1 MLALDSQLTVDPQ
14 APADEQ
20 ALRDNVRL
28 LGRLLGETLVR
39 QEGEELYRRV
49 ERVRA
54 CAKRARAAAAMRRGP
69 DDVFDELT
77 QELASMP
84 MDAALPVARA
94 FAQFLH
100 LANIAEQHHRIRRR
114 RLHERD
120 PHAGPQARSIEE
132 ALPRLAAAAGPDR
145 LHAAILSLRIELVM
159 TAHPTEIMRRTL
171 QRKYTAIA
179 QALAGLD
186 RADVTPCE
194 HDALVGGLRREI
206 TAAWE
211 TEEVRRDRPSPLD
224 EARSAFGVF
233 EHTVW
238 DAVPQYLRSLDS
250 TMRAV
255 TGRPLPLDAAPIRFG
270 SWIGGDRDGNPAITP
285 EVTRRA
291 CLGARWVALT
301 LYARDVA
308 ALREDLSM
316 TRASE
321 ALRACAGGSPEPYR
335 ALLRGV
341 HRGIESTRRAIQEQ
355 MSARPG
361 GRAGSAANEEV
372 YRTAEDLQRPL
383 RLCFDS
389 LHETGNGVIADGP
402 LADVLRRLACFGLG
416 LARLDIRQEA
426 RRHAE
431 AVDLIARHA
440 GQPGYMEWPEEARVA
455 FLLAELDALPRNG
468 EQRDGHLPYNP
479 RTAEV
484 LQTFRMLA
492 TIPPDS
498 LGAYVITMASQPS
511 DVLAVELLQRRAG
524 VDPPLRVGPLFEP
537 ARDLRAAGDVIDRLL
552 SIPWYRDRVEA
563 AGGRQEVMLGYSDSA
578 KDIGR
583 VASAWEIYK
592 AQEAIVAAGRG
603 HGIAVTLFHGRG
615 GSVGRGGGPTALA
628 IQSQPPGT
636 IDGTLRVTEQ
646 GEMIQARFGLPGIA
660 LRTLQVYTTAT
671 LEAMLAEPRP
681 VDPRWR
687 DTMDGI
693 AASAER
699 SFRSVVHDDPRFL
712 RHFQAATPEAELDGL
727 HIGSRPARR
736 GGAAGLGGLR
746 AIPWQFAWIQT
757 RLFLASWL
765 GAEALDGHA
774 LDREARAE
782 HRAMYR
788 DWPFFRSLVDLLQM
802 ALAKADPAI
811 AAHYDR
817 QLAPPD
823 LQPFAASLR
832 GRLAQA
838 TSAVLAITGR
848 DTLLADNAALRR
860 SIAVRNPYVDPIN
873 LVQVEILRRLAA
885 LRDEVRTGDPA
896 EEEARERAAD
906 ALRRALRITISGI
919 AAGLRNTG

>member
-1 MLALDSQLTVDPQ
+1 MILDAPILAADP
-14 APADEQ
+14 EQ
-20 ALRDNVRL
+20 PLRDDVRR
-28 LGRLLGETLVR
+28 LGTLLGETLVR
-39 QEGEELYRRV
+39 QEGEALYQRV

-54 CAKRARAAAAMRRGP
+54 CAKRARAHGTTGRASA
-69 DDVFDELT
+69 DVFHELT
-77 QELASMP
+77 RELASMP
-84 MDAALPVARA
+84 LDAALPVARA

-114 RLHERD
+114 RMRQCD
-120 PHAGPQARSIEE
+120 PNASPQPRSIEE
-132 ALPRLAAAAGPDR
+132 TLPRLAAAVGPDR
-145 LHAAILSLRIELVM
+145 LHDAILALRIELVM

-171 QRKYTAIA
+171 QRKYNAIA

-186 RADVTPCE
+186 RPDVTPLE
-194 HDALVGGLRREI
+194 REALDGELRREI

-238 DAVPQYLRSLDS
+238 DAVPQYLRSLDK

-255 TGRPLPLDAAPIRFG
+255 TGRALPLDAAPIRFG
-270 SWIGGDRDGNPAITP
+270 SWIGGDRDGNPAVTP

-316 TRASE
+316 TAASD
-321 ALRACAGGSPEPYR
+321 ALRACTGGAPEPYR

-341 HRGIESTRRAIQEQ
+341 HRGIESTRRAIQDQ
-355 MSARPG
+355 LSARPG
-361 GRAGSAANEEV
+361 GRAGPTASEEI
-372 YRTAEDLQRPL
+372 YRTAADLQRPL
-383 RLCFDS
+383 RVCFDS

-402 LADVLRRLACFGLG
+402 LADVLRRLACFGLA

-426 RRHAE
+426 GRHGE

-440 GQPGYMEWPEEARVA
+440 GQPGYTDWPEEARLA
-455 FLLAELDALPRNG
+455 FLVDALSRG
-468 EQRDGHLPYNP
+468 AEGRDDALPYNP

-484 LQTFRMLA
+484 LQTFRVLA
-492 TIPPDS
+492 TIAPES

-524 VDPPLRVGPLFEP
+524 VEPPLRVVPLFET
-537 ARDLRAAGDVIDRLL
+537 ARDLRASGAVIDRLL
-552 SIPWYRDRVEA
+552 SIPWYRDRVGG
-563 AGGRQEVMLGYSDSA
+563 AGNRQEVMLGYSDSA

-583 VASAWEIYK
+583 VASAWELYK
-592 AQEAIVAAGRG
+592 AQEAIVEAGRR
-603 HGIAVTLFHGRG
+603 HGVAMTLFHGRG

-628 IQSQPPGT
+628 IQSQPPGS

-660 LRTLQVYTTAT
+660 LRTLEVYTSAT
-671 LEAMLAEPRP
+671 LDAMLAVPRP
-681 VDPRWR
+681 VDTRWR
-687 DTMDGI
+687 DVMDGL
-693 AASAER
+693 AASAET

-712 RHFQAATPEAELDGL
+712 RYFQAATPEAELDGL

-736 GGAAGLGGLR
+736 RGGGLGALR

-757 RLFLASWL
+757 RLLLASWL
-765 GAEALDGHA
+765 GAEALDGHGLGT
-774 LDREARAE
+774 LDDEARAA
-782 HRAMYR
+782 RRTMYR
-788 DWPFFRSLVDLLQM
+788 EWPFFRSLIDLLQM

-811 AAHYDR
+811 AAHYDK

-823 LQPFAASLR
+823 QQLFAASLPA
-832 GRLAQA
+832 RLAQA
-838 TSAVLAITGR
+838 TSAMLAITGR
-848 DTLLADNAALRR
+848 DTLLADNPALRR
-860 SIAVRNPYVDPIN
+860 SIDVRNPYVDPIN
-873 LVQVEILRRLAA
+873 LVQVELLRRLAS

-896 EEEARERAAD
+896 VEEARERAAD
-906 ALRRALRITISGI
+906 ALRRALRITINGI

>member
-1 MLALDSQLTVDPQ
+1 MLALDPQLTVDPQ
-14 APADEQ
+14 QAPADQQ

-54 CAKRARAAAAMRRGP
+54 CAKRARAVAAIGRGS

-114 RLHERD
+114 RLHQRD
-120 PHAGPQARSIEE
+120 PLAGPQARSIEE
-132 ALPRLAAAAGPDR
+132 TLPRLAAAVGPDR

-171 QRKYTAIA
+171 QRKYNAIA

-186 RADVTPCE
+186 RADVTPLE
-194 HDALVGGLRREI
+194 HDALVGELRREI

-238 DAVPQYLRSLDS
+238 DAVPQYLRSLDG

-321 ALRACAGGSPEPYR
+321 ALRACTGGSPEPYR

-341 HRGIESTRRAIQEQ
+341 HRGIESTRRAIQDQ
-355 MSARPG
+355 LSARPG
-361 GRAGSAANEEV
+361 GRAGAAATEEV

-402 LADVLRRLACFGLG
+402 LADVLRRLACFGLA

-440 GQPGYMEWPEEARVA
+440 GQSGYLEWTEEARVA
-455 FLLAELDALPRNG
+455 FLVDALAKSS
-468 EQRDGHLPYNP
+468 EARDVDLPYNP

-492 TIPPDS
+492 TIAPDS

-524 VDPPLRVGPLFEP
+524 VDPPLRVVPLFET
-537 ARDLRAAGDVIDRLL
+537 ARDLRAAGAVIDRLL
-552 SIPWYRDRVEA
+552 STPWYRDRVMA

-592 AQEAIVAAGRG
+592 AQEAIVAAGRR

-660 LRTLQVYTTAT
+660 LRTLQVYTSAT
-671 LEAMLAEPRP
+671 LDAMLAAPRP
-681 VDPRWR
+681 VDARWR

-712 RHFQAATPEAELDGL
+712 RHFHAATPEAELDGL

-765 GAEALDGHA
+765 GAEALDGYA
-774 LDREARAE
+774 PDRDARAV

-788 DWPFFRSLVDLLQM
+788 DWPFFRSLIDLLQM

-832 GRLAQA
+832 GRLTQA

-848 DTLLADNAALRR
+848 DTLLAENAALRR
-860 SIAVRNPYVDPIN
+860 SIDVRNPYVDPIN

-896 EEEARERAAD
+896 VEEAHERAAD

>member
-1 MLALDSQLTVDPQ
+1 MILDAPTVAADP
-14 APADEQ
+14 EQ
-20 ALRDNVRL
+20 ALRDDVRR
-28 LGRLLGETLVR
+28 LGALLGETLVS
-39 QEGEELYRRV
+39 QQGEALYQRV

-54 CAKRARAAAAMRRGP
+54 CAKRARARVAEGRGSE
-69 DDVFDELT
+69 DVFHELT
-77 QELASMP
+77 EELASMP
-84 MDAALPVARA
+84 IDAALPVARA

-114 RLHERD
+114 RVRQGD
-120 PHAGPQARSIEE
+120 PNAAPQPGSIEE
-132 ALPRLAAAAGPDR
+132 ALPRLAAAVGPDR
-145 LHAAILSLRIELVM
+145 LHAAILALRIDLVM

-171 QRKYTAIA
+171 QRKYNAMA

-186 RADVTPCE
+186 RPDGTPLE
-194 HDALVGGLRREI
+194 RDALGADLRREI

-238 DAVPQYLRSLDS
+238 DAVPQYLRSLDR

-255 TGRPLPLDAAPIRFG
+255 TGRELPLDAAPIRFG

-316 TRASE
+316 TSASE
-321 ALRACAGGSPEPYR
+321 ALRACTGGAPEPYR

-355 MSARPG
+355 LSARPG
-361 GRAGSAANEEV
+361 GRAGPTAAEEV
-372 YRTAEDLQRPL
+372 YRTTADLTRPL

-389 LHETGNGVIADGP
+389 LHATGNGVIADGS
-402 LADVLRRLACFGLG
+402 LADVLRRLACFGLA

-426 RRHAE
+426 GRHAD
-431 AVDLIARHA
+431 AIDLIARQA
-440 GQPGYMEWPEEARVA
+440 GQPGYTTWTEEARIA
-455 FLLAELDALPRNG
+455 FLVAALARDAKG
-468 EQRDGHLPYNP
+468 RDEELPYNP

-492 TIPPDS
+492 TIAPDS
-498 LGAYVITMASQPS
+498 LGAYVITMACQPS

-524 VDPPLRVGPLFEP
+524 VDPPLRVVPLFET
-537 ARDLRAAGDVIDRLL
+537 ARDLRAAGAVVDRLL
-552 SIPWYRDRVEA
+552 SIPWYRGRVAA
-563 AGGRQEVMLGYSDSA
+563 AGSRQEVMIGYSDSA

-583 VASAWEIYK
+583 VASAWELYK
-592 AQEAIVAAGRG
+592 AQEAIVEAGAR
-603 HGIAVTLFHGRG
+603 HGVAVTLFHGRG

-628 IQSQPPGT
+628 IQSQPPGS

-660 LRTLQVYTTAT
+660 LRTLEVYTSAT
-671 LEAMLAEPRP
+671 LDAMLAAPRP
-681 VDPRWR
+681 VDPGWR
-687 DTMDGI
+687 DVMDDL
-693 AASAER
+693 AASAES

-712 RHFQAATPEAELDGL
+712 RYFQAATPEAELDGL

-736 GGAAGLGGLR
+736 SGGGLGGLR

-765 GAEALDGHA
+765 GAEALDGQGLSA
-774 LDREARAE
+774 DARSA
-782 HRAMYR
+782 RRVMYR
-788 DWPFFRSLVDLLQM
+788 EWPFFRSLIDLLQM

-811 AAHYDR
+811 AAHYDK
-817 QLAPPD
+817 QLAPAD
-823 LQPFAASLR
+823 LQPLAASLR
-832 GRLAQA
+832 ARLAQA
-838 TSAVLAITGR
+838 TSAVLGITGR
-848 DTLLADNAALRR
+848 DALLADNPVLRR
-860 SIAVRNPYVDPIN
+860 SIDVRNPYVDPIH
-873 LVQVEILRRLAA
+873 LVQVELLRRLAL
-885 LRDEVRTGDPA
+885 LRDEAQTGDPGVD
-896 EEEARERAAD
+896 EARERAAGD
-906 ALRRALRITISGI
+906 LRRALRITINGI